1 MEQRYYICNTCRNL
15 VDFKK
20 NSGVPVF
27 CCGNKMEEVEAK
39 TEDAMS
45 EKHLP
50 LINVEGNKVT
60 VSVGTVPHAM
70 NPDHFIE
77 WIDLETKEGT
87 QRKILAPGV
96 EPKAVFA
103 IAENDEVK
111 AAYAYCSLLSLWKTE
126 L

>member
-1 MEQRYYICNTCRNL
+1 MEQRYYICNKCRNM
-15 VDFKK
+15 VDFTKS
-20 NSGVPVF
+20 SGTPVF
-27 CCGNKMEEVEAK
+27 CCGNKMEEVRAK

-50 LINVEGNKVT
+50 LITVEGNTVT
-60 VSVGTVPHAM
+60 VSVGNVPHIM
-70 NPDHFIE
+70 EPDHFIE
-77 WIDLETKEGT
+77 WVTLETKNGN
-87 QRKILAPGV
+87 QRVKLAPGD

-103 IAENDEVK
+103 IADNDEVK